1 MTMQASMSRKRH
13 HTNTTQTQT
22 QTDNYRMSNK
32 RFLLVMTFKLLFL
45 SHLDI
50 LVEPFCLQLV
60 FFSSAGRVTWNEDVD
75 EVKEE
80 RRREGSWDILDH
92 PDPILDNP
100 DLRNNTN
107 DKIGLTAAVTQL
119 DDALD
124 SLNIQ
129 NADLGTK

>member
-1 MTMQASMSRKRH
+1 MQASMRRKRH
-13 HTNTTQTQT
+13 HTNTTQT

-100 DLRNNTN
+100 DLRNTTN

-119 DDALD
+119 DDALS

>member
-1 MTMQASMSRKRH
+1 
-13 HTNTTQTQT
+13 
-22 QTDNYRMSNK
+22 
-32 RFLLVMTFKLLFL
+32 MTFKLLFL

-75 EVKEE
+75 EVNEE

-92 PDPILDNP
+92 PDPILDQ
-100 DLRNNTN
+100 RNTTN

-119 DDALD
+119 DNALS